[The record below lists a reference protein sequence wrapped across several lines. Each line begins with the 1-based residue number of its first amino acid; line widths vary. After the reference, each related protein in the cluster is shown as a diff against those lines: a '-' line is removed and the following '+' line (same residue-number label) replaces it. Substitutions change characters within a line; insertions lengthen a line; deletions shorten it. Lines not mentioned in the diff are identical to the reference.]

1 MFRKIGKN
9 KVKCAIEWSYNIELW
24 NRKES
29 EADMS
34 LWAVLLEN
42 WGSGFLNHP
51 KTGVIRLSY
60 KRNRTLENL
69 IYKDSG
75 KRSEV
80 FIIWNRKA
88 FTEVIGAKNMN
99 KEVIERGFEGKDCF
113 LSERWSNLCN
123 KITPVR

>member
-1 MFRKIGKN
+1 M
-9 KVKCAIEWSYNIELW
+9 
-24 NRKES
+24 
-29 EADMS
+29 
-34 LWAVLLEN
+34 LEN

-88 FTEVIGAKNMN
+88 FTEVIGAENMN

-113 LSERWSNLCN
+113 LSER
-123 KITPVR
+123 